1 MVGQRIKK
9 IDELRAEI
17 EQVTQFCNFSLQIFT
32 KENGE
37 NILEGSPCLLI

>member
-17 EQVTQFCNFSLQIFT
+17 EQVKQFQKLFLQFFT
-32 KENGE
+32 TENGE
-37 NILEGSPCLLI
+37 NI